1 MSTERK
7 DLEKVAGLARLQLS
21 RDEAERL
28 TRDCRSILRYFQ
40 VVRDADV
47 AGTRPLGAL
56 EHAAPLRDDCVD
68 SEPLDHPLHEIAPAW
83 RDGYFI
89 LPRLPAMDAG
99 ARDGGD
105 DE

>member
-1 MSTERK
+1 MSIERD

-40 VVRDADV
+40 AARDADV

-56 EHAAPLRDDCVD
+56 EHAAPLREDRVD
-68 SEPLDHPLHEIAPAW
+68 SEPLDRALDEIAPVW

-99 ARDGGD
+99 AADGD
-105 DE
+105 ADE